1 MKELALWNEG
11 DWFAASAS
19 VILALF
25 LMAGLWAIT
34 RPRPE
39 VAGHPKGLY
48 ILFFAEMWERFSYYG
63 MRGLLIFYLTQHWLF
78 NDSTSNLIYGA
89 YVSLVYI
96 TPVLGGWLADRYL
109 GQRKAVQ
116 FGAILLVIGHAL
128 MTVEG
133 TGGQDDATINI
144 FWLALAFIIVGTGF
158 LKANISV
165 IVGQLYP
172 LKDPRR
178 DGAYTIFYIGINL
191 GAAAAALIAGYLG
204 IVVGWQYGF
213 GAAGIGMLLG
223 LIVFVVGRPMLLGQG
238 EPPRALAKGKEIGLY
253 AASLVAVVVM
263 WLTIQYH
270 AVVGWL
276 MLGSSLIL
284 LGYVIFEAM
293 KLEKHPRERI
303 FAALFLIALQPLF
316 WGLFE
321 QAGGSLNL
329 FTDRFVDRGNV
340 PATLFQSINA
350 IFIMMMGPVF
360 AALWVF
366 LNKRGIEPST
376 PFKFGL
382 GIMQV
387 GLGFLVFVWGA
398 NAFGPAVLVPV
409 FLVFAIY
416 FLHTT
421 GELCLSPVGLSAMN
435 RLSPAGLASLM
446 MGAWFFATAGGNY
459 VAGMI
464 GAATGGEEGTMTRE
478 ATLSIYNSIG
488 WVALIVGVGVLAIS
502 PLITKL
508 MHLDTLGDDDVGDD
522 LEGQREGPGEPAGA
536 GVHPTTR
543 PTH

>member
-19 VILALF
+19 VILTLF
-25 LMAGLWAIT
+25 LIAGAWAIT
-34 RPRPE
+34 RPRAE

-96 TPVLGGWLADRYL
+96 TPVLGGWLADHFL

-128 MTVEG
+128 MTIEG

-204 IVVGWQYGF
+204 IVKGWQYGF
-213 GAAGIGMLLG
+213 GAAGIGMLAG
-223 LIVFVVGRPMLLGQG
+223 LIVFVLGRPMLLGKG
-238 EPPRALAKGKEIGLY
+238 EPPKQLTKGTEWGLY
-253 AASLVAVVVM
+253 AASFVAVAVM
-263 WLTIQYH
+263 WMTIQYH
-270 AVVGWL
+270 QVVGWL
-276 MLGSSLIL
+276 MLGCSVL
-284 LGYVIFEAM
+284 LFGYVIFEAL

-350 IFIMMMGPVF
+350 IFIMLMGPVF
-360 AALWVF
+360 AALWIF
-366 LNKRGIEPST
+366 LNKRGLEPST

-382 GIMQV
+382 GIVQV

-398 NAFGPAVLVPV
+398 NSFGPAVLVPV

-435 RLSPAGLASLM
+435 RLSPAALASLM
-446 MGAWFFATAGGNY
+446 MGAWFFATAGGNF

-464 GAATGGEEGTMTRE
+464 GAATGGEDGAMTRD
-478 ATLSIYNSIG
+478 ATLDIYNTIG
-488 WVALIVGVGVLAIS
+488 WVAVVVGIVVLAVS
-502 PLITKL
+502 PFITKL
-508 MHLDTLGDDDVGDD
+508 MHLETLQDDEDD
-522 LEGQREGPGEPAGA
+522 LEGGAEVGEPAAA
-536 GVHPTTR
+536 GIHPATR
-543 PTH
+543 DS